1 MIDERRRLLLKCAMA
16 TGAVCVA
23 AGAGI
28 VSVPVLA
35 AENKSQWPGDAFKQK
50 NIDAATKALYGQ
62 TAVKSDKI
70 EMNVPTIAENGA
82 VVPVSVKTSLP
93 DVTSIALM
101 IEGNPYALA
110 ASFNIPQGTLPFVS
124 NRFKMRKTSDVIALV
139 MSGGKLY
146 STTKNVKVTIGGC
159 GG

>member
-1 MIDERRRLLLKCAMA
+1 MIDEKRRLLLKCTLA
-16 TGAVCVA
+16 TGAAGLAV
-23 AGAGI
+23 GAGLI
-28 VSVPVLA
+28 SVPAFA
-35 AENKSQWPGDAFKQK
+35 AAKPPQWPGDAFKQK
-50 NIDAATKALYGQ
+50 NIDAAIKALYGQ
-62 TAVKSDKI
+62 SAVKSDKI

-110 ASFNIPQGTLPFVS
+110 ASFTIPQGTLPYVS

-139 MSGGKLY
+139 VSGGKLY
-146 STTKNVKVTIGGC
+146 STSKNVKVTIGGC

>member
-1 MIDERRRLLLKCAMA
+1 MDEKRRLLLKCAMA
-16 TGAVCVA
+16 AGAAGVA
-23 AGAGI
+23 AGAGLI
-28 VSVPVLA
+28 SVPALA
-35 AENKSQWPGDAFKQK
+35 AAKPTEWPNDAFKQK

-110 ASFNIPQGTLPFVS
+110 ASFNIPQGTLPYVS

-139 MSGGKLY
+139 VSGGKLY
-146 STTKNVKVTIGGC
+146 STSKNVKVTIGGC

>member
-1 MIDERRRLLLKCAMA
+1 MIDEKRRLLLKCTLA
-16 TGAVCVA
+16 TGAAGLA
-23 AGAGI
+23 AGAGLI
-28 VSVPVLA
+28 SAPAFA
-35 AENKSQWPGDAFKQK
+35 ATKPAQWPDDAFKQK
-50 NIDAATKALYGQ
+50 NIDAATQALYGQ

-82 VVPVSVKTSLP
+82 VVPVAVKTSLP

-110 ASFNIPQGTLPFVS
+110 ASFNIPQGTLPYVS